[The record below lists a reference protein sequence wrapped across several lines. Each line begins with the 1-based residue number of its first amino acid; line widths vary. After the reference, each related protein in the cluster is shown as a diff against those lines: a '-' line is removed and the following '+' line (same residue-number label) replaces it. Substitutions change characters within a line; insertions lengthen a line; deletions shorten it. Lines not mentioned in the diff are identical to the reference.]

1 MKFMASQIP
10 VKQFVFSISNSKFP
24 SELSYAKSILSNGP
38 QNDLANLVNEKPNN
52 IMKISGPG
60 GI

>member
-1 MKFMASQIP
+1 MASWIP
-10 VKQFVFSISNSKFP
+10 VKQFVFSISNFKFP

-38 QNDLANLVNEKPNN
+38 QIDLANLVNEKPKNMR
-52 IMKISGPG
+52 IGGPG